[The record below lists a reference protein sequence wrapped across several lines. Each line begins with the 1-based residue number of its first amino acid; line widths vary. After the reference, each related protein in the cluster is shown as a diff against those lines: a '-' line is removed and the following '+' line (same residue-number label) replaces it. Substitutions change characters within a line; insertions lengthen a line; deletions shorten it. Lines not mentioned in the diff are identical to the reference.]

1 MSKISEIMTDTFVLP
16 EELLRYLNRR
26 SCSLLIKGPAGSG
39 KTTLALTLLKAL
51 TTDENFLY
59 LSTRASPS
67 QLFGDYPWLSV
78 EFSSGAATSG
88 PGARANP
95 RFIDARLDEPGQLFE
110 RIASELMDV
119 RTPTIVIDTWNSMED
134 YADFEDLRINVRV
147 LQSWIE
153 RVGGKLILLGEDPED
168 STIDALVDG
177 IVVLRQGEL
186 DARRVREMSLVKL
199 RGTGIQSPVYN
210 FTLKD
215 GYFRAFPHSRVE
227 DLLQAPRI
235 PWRPI
240 PGSDTT
246 RSGYI
251 STGYAELDLIHGG
264 GLSKGTLAE
273 IEMGQGLDPKLAM
286 LFLLPLVNNFLASG
300 GRAKIVP
307 WPGANR
313 SFMAKLLATLPAH
326 RRRRVQ
332 VLRGN
337 PNRKGNRLPPT
348 GGDSTQHP
356 SGSDAGLSILF
367 ADPDQTR
374 IEPKDQGWAE
384 TEKSLMIVVMPHGK
398 ALMSTW
404 NAEAR
409 VKLLFLNGTLFIE
422 SEVPYSE
429 LHAIVN
435 RGSGKFARI
444 HLEQIS

>member
-1 MSKISEIMTDTFVLP
+1 LSKISEMTTDTFVLP

-26 SCSLLIKGPAGSG
+26 SCSLLIKGSAGSG

-59 LSTRASPS
+59 LSTRASPA

-78 EFSSGAATSG
+78 EFSSGAVTSG

-153 RVGGKLILLGEDPED
+153 RVGGKLILLGEDSED

-177 IVVLRQGEL
+177 IVVLKQGEL

-199 RGTGIQSPVYN
+199 RGMRIQSPVYN

-215 GYFRAFPHSRVE
+215 GFFRAFPHSRVE
-227 DLLQAPRI
+227 DLLQTPRI

-240 PGSDTT
+240 PGSDTA

-273 IEMGQGLDPKLAM
+273 IEMGQGLDPKMAM
-286 LFLLPLVNNFLASG
+286 LFLLPLLNNFLASG

-326 RRRRVQ
+326 QRRRVQ
-332 VLRGN
+332 VLQGN
-337 PNRKGNRLPPT
+337 PNKKGSRVPPT

-367 ADPDQTR
+367 VGPDQTR
-374 IEPKDQGWAE
+374 IEPKAQGWAE
-384 TEKSLMIVVMPHGK
+384 TEKSLMIVVTPHGK
-398 ALMSTW
+398 ASTSTW

-429 LHAIVN
+429 LHAIVH
-435 RGSGKFARI
+435 RGSGKFARV